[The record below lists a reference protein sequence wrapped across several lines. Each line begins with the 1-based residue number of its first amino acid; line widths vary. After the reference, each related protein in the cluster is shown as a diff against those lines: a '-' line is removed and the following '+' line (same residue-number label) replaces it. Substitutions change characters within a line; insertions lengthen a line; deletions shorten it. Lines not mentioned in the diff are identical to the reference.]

1 MFCVG
6 ALPAQDIISLRNGTY
21 IENVTVLHISDT
33 EISYKQNDNTA
44 TIARNS
50 VESILYA
57 DGRYEAISIVN
68 KAEKNP
74 QGEYNEVPTMSER
87 GSNRFSMESNSKQR
101 LKGIIFTSVGGGLVV
116 IGTILLATCVQ
127 YNSLWRERYL
137 SIGQIVSGSILAAG
151 GIGLLVPGILF
162 FIKKENPLQT
172 SYSYSINGKQHTAHL
187 GFSPHFGKNTIG
199 GGLTLRF

>member
-6 ALPAQDIISLRNGTY
+6 VLPAQDIISLRNGTY
-21 IENVTVLHISDT
+21 IENVTILHISDT
-33 EISYKQNDNTA
+33 EISYKQNDKAT

-50 VESILYA
+50 VEAILYA

-68 KAEKNP
+68 KVEKIS
-74 QGEYNEVPTMSER
+74 QGEYNEVQTMSER
-87 GSNRFSMESNSKQR
+87 GNNRFAMESNSKQR
-101 LKGIIFTSVGGGLVV
+101 LKGIIFTSVGGGLII

-127 YNSLWRERYL
+127 YTWYGEGYL

-172 SYSYSINGKQHTAHL
+172 SYSYSINGKPHTAHL